1 MKNVIGKVLMTSAV
15 LASMVVPAISASADD
30 TANLTGSTNASA
42 TFTPG
47 TTTVNPVDPT
57 DPTKPG
63 TDENNGAK
71 PGSGLSLIYVTNGL
85 DFGSHQVDVV
95 NKNDYDAST
104 SKTLWNGKAVVQV
117 ADSRGTNA
125 GWNLSV
131 AADQFATTSG
141 DKLTGAT
148 LTLPGAASQI
158 TTNTGT
164 SNGVTSSALSGYAL
178 DNSSATVMNATDGN
192 GSGITIDQ
200 MDPSAIKLTVP
211 ANVAKAEAYSTTMN
225 WTLSATAV
233 K

>member
-63 TDENNGAK
+63 TDKNNGAK

-158 TTNTGT
+158 TTNTGI

-178 DNSSATVMNATDGN
+178 DNSIRNCY
-192 GSGITIDQ
+192 
-200 MDPSAIKLTVP
+200 
-211 ANVAKAEAYSTTMN
+211 ECH
-225 WTLSATAV
+225 
-233 K
+233 